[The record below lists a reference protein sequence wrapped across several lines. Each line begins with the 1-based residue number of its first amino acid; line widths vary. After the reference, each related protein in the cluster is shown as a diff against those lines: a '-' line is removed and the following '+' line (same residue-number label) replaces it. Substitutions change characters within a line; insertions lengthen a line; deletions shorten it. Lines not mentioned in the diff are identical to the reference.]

1 MPSEVLDRPTIE
13 QASQPKARH
22 SPRYKVL
29 LHNDDEIGFHQVVP
43 ALMEVVGMGEQ
54 KALSI
59 ALTAHQTGVGLVII
73 CDLEPAEHYQ
83 LSLQARGL
91 TVTLEPEE

>member
-1 MPSEVLDRPTIE
+1 MPSETIERPTIE

-29 LHNDDEIGFHQVVP
+29 LHNDDGVGFHDVIP
-43 ALMEVVGMGEQ
+43 ALREVVGMEEQ
-54 KALSI
+54 KAISI
-59 ALTAHQTGVGLVII
+59 AMTAHTTGVGLVII

-83 LSLQARGL
+83 DGLQARGL

>member
-13 QASQPKARH
+13 QASQPKAKQ

-29 LHNDDEIGFHQVVP
+29 LHNDDGVGFHDVIP

-59 ALTAHQTGVGLVII
+59 ALTAHTTGVGLIII
-73 CDLEPAEHYQ
+73 CDIEPAEHYQ
-83 LSLQARGL
+83 DGLQARGL
-91 TVTLEPEE
+91 TVTIEPEE